1 MNRRLAI
8 RYAMLLFSAFLVL
21 FPVYWI
27 LMTSI
32 QPPTEWLKTPPVW
45 LTTKPTTLNYGMILG
60 IDFGAQGGTE
70 AAYSVSKTAIQPFIN
85 SLIIAI
91 SATVLSMVLG
101 TLTAWSISRFRVG
114 GNQFALN
121 MIAPRMFPPI
131 AVALPL
137 LIMYTNLDLL
147 DSHIGLIIVYTGFTI
162 PFSVWMTKSFIDDT
176 PVELEEAAMVDGLTR
191 FQTFYKITL
200 PLIQPGIAATSLFIF
215 ILNWSDFLIAQ
226 TLTQSMDTAPTY
238 LSKLFAPSQ
247 GQLLGPQA
255 AHAVIAIVPV
265 ILLGYL
271 IYDDLARGFTFGAI
285 HK

>member
-1 MNRRLAI
+1 MNRKLAL
-8 RYAMLLFSAFLVL
+8 RYALLLSVSVLVL
-21 FPVYWI
+21 FPIYWI

-32 QPPTEWLKTPPVW
+32 QPPNEWLKTPPVW
-45 LTTKPTTLNYGMILG
+45 LTTNPTSLNYGMILG
-60 IDFGAQGGTE
+60 VDFGARGGTE
-70 AAYSVSKTAIQPFIN
+70 AAYSVSKTAIQPLIN
-85 SLIIAI
+85 SLVIAT

-121 MIAPRMFPPI
+121 MIVPRMFPPI

-137 LIMYTNLDLL
+137 LIMFTNLDLL
-147 DSHIGLIIVYTGFTI
+147 DSYIGLIVVYTGFTI
-162 PFSVWMTKSFIDDT
+162 PFSVWMTKSFIDET

-200 PLIQPGIAATSLFIF
+200 PLIKPGIAATSLFIF
-215 ILNWSDFLIAQ
+215 ILNWSDFLIAN

-265 ILLGYL
+265 ILLGYM
-271 IYDDLARGFTFGAI
+271 IYSDLARGFTFGAI

>member
-1 MNRRLAI
+1 MNRRLAL
-8 RYAMLLFSAFLVL
+8 RYVLLLFSAFLAL

-27 LMTSI
+27 LMTSV
-32 QPPTEWLKTPPVW
+32 QPPPEWLKTPPVW
-45 LTTKPTTLNYGMILG
+45 FTTDPTPLNYGMILG
-60 IDFGAQGGTE
+60 VDFGAQSGTE
-70 AAYSVSKTAIQPFIN
+70 SAYSVAETAVQPFIN
-85 SLIIAI
+85 SLIIA
-91 SATVLSMVLG
+91 SAATVLSMALG

-114 GNQFALN
+114 GNNFAINL
-121 MIAPRMFPPI
+121 IAPRMFPPI

-147 DSHIGLIIVYTGFTI
+147 DSFIGLIIVYTGFTI
-162 PFSVWMTKSFIDDT
+162 PFSVWMTKSFIDET

-191 FQTFYKITL
+191 FETFYKITL
-200 PLIQPGIAATSLFIF
+200 PLIKPGIAATSLFIF
-215 ILNWSDFLIAQ
+215 ILNWSDFLIAR
-226 TLTQSMDTAPTY
+226 TLTQSMTTAPTY

-247 GQLLGPQA
+247 GQLYGPQA
-255 AHAVIAIVPV
+255 AHAVIAIIPV